1 MRNENMAEIAL
12 TAAKSQKFETLHRR
26 SSSPRT
32 VVETIYRLIQGW
44 RNFAHAQIAMW
55 SLTHGHTL
63 FWEITQFILIVQP
76 YKLL

>member
-32 VVETIYRLIQGW
+32 VVETIYRLIQG
-44 RNFAHAQIAMW
+44 
-55 SLTHGHTL
+55 
-63 FWEITQFILIVQP
+63 
-76 YKLL
+76 